1 MYITGTVQYST
12 VDWQV
17 QQLVDYCSRFF
28 LNKKVDDLNYLGLS
42 VYVGWRS
49 DKQFL
54 LSFHTGKDDL
64 YNKFG
69 INEMRH

>member
-1 MYITGTVQYST
+1 MYITGTVQYSRLT
-12 VDWQV
+12 SPTARG
-17 QQLVDYCSRFF
+17 LLFKGFF
-28 LNKKVDDLNYLGLS
+28 IKKVDDLNYLGLS